1 MGGRGV
7 RGGRSHPSEKKFLRM
22 LVVVDVPAPDKD
34 RDDGGNSGGSS
45 SVGSNK

>member
-1 MGGRGV
+1 MGDQGE
-7 RGGRSHPSEKKFLRM
+7 RGGRSHPSEKKILRM
-22 LVVVDVPAPDKD
+22 LVVVDAPVPDED